1 MAIYSYDRY
10 TSTGQASFAIT
21 FDYLSSEHIKI
32 YLDGVLQSTGYS
44 IDTGTNQV
52 TFTSAPGSGT
62 VVLVQRVTPKTKAD
76 YQAQIADFANGSV
89 LTESDLDNAVLG
101 LLYITQEAEDSG
113 ATNALSKDLADNT
126 WDAEDTRIKD
136 VGTPTAALDAVT
148 KQYVDGLS
156 LYNDAISVPQKW
168 SFSGDTVETDFT
180 LSSPDP
186 ASTDV
191 DMYVVDIDGVV
202 QKPTTDFTISAT
214 TLTFGSAPASGT
226 NNITVRNFG
235 VARDILAQPIQ
246 PDSTSTVGVT
256 VKGLASQTANLQNWT
271 DSADAVKASV
281 DKDGNLSTTGT
292 LGVTGATTLSDT
304 LGVTGATTL
313 SDTLGVTG
321 ATTLSGG
328 VSGDMNI
335 LTGAL
340 QYAGVDAMSI
350 RQIVQHDGATPTGF
364 TEGGYSISSVDVPEF
379 MDIEISITPKKTG
392 SNILLLAGARTECY
406 SVDVGTAIAYLLLYQ
421 NHTVSTLGATMDGT
435 QLRYGSNGFA
445 NMSTQDRIYQH
456 TCLQHIATSGTAGV
470 AMKFGLALQNAVTG
484 TYSTIR
490 YSPNVGHLYAIE
502 IG

>member
-32 YLDGVLQSTGYS
+32 YLDGALQSTGYT

-113 ATNALSKDLADNT
+113 ATNAISKDLADNT

-186 ASTDV
+186 ASADV

-246 PDSTSTVGVT
+246 PDSTSTVGLT

-281 DKDGNLSTTGT
+281 DKDGNLD
-292 LGVTGATTLSDT
+292 L
-304 LGVTGATTL
+304 
-313 SDTLGVTG
+313 
-321 ATTLSGG
+321 
-328 VSGDMNI
+328 

-340 QYAGVDAMSI
+340 QIAGVSAI
-350 RQIVQHDGATPTGF
+350 QVYQIVEAESFGSSD
-364 TEGGYSISSVDVPEF
+364 YSITATGARKVVGLRAT
-379 MDIEISITPKKTG
+379 ITPKVSSSK
-392 SNILLLAGARTECY
+392 LLVIGAHRIEAQAENENYAGAY
-406 SVDVGTAIAYLLLYQ
+406 SRMYVTASGSQ
-421 NHTVSTLGATMDGT
+421 SGQGSTVSGTQIGADCHVRERHDGDTQEQTSYFHVPIYAVHATGATDAVDIDLAIMCDGT
-435 QLRYGSNGFA
+435 ETKQVSVKQSASGF
-445 NMSTQDRIYQH
+445 M
-456 TCLQHIATSGTAGV
+456 V
-470 AMKFGLALQNAVTG
+470 
-484 TYSTIR
+484 
-490 YSPNVGHLYAIE
+490 IE
-502 IG
+502 IA